1 MAHWAEGEFAPVFGG
16 PWMELKGK
24 VAIVTGAGRGIGRAI
39 SKVMARE
46 GAAITLAARSLDQ
59 LQATASEIQ
68 GAGGRCAVVQTD
80 VTSEDS
86 VNQMVKETLD
96 EFGTVDILVNNSG
109 IAGPT
114 ALCEETTVEDW
125 NATFAVNVIGP
136 FLCAKAVLPT
146 MKAKRSGRII
156 NISSMS
162 GKRPLVR
169 RTPYTSSKMA
179 VMGFTRTLAH
189 EVGEFGITVNS
200 VCPGATSGE
209 RIDNVIRNLA
219 ETQGKSEDEILA
231 GFTDPSA
238 LKTLVDPDDTA
249 EVVCFLASDRASKM
263 TGQDINVTAGLV
275 WY

>member
-1 MAHWAEGEFAPVFGG
+1 
-16 PWMELKGK
+16 MELAGK

-39 SKVMARE
+39 SKAMARE
-46 GAAITLAARSLDQ
+46 GAAVTLAARSMDQ
-59 LQATASEIQ
+59 LHATEEEIKKS
-68 GAGGRCAVVQTD
+68 GGRSIVVRTD

-96 EFGTVDILVNNSG
+96 AFETVDILVNNSG

-114 ALCEETTVEDW
+114 ALCEDTTIEDW
-125 NATFAVNVIGP
+125 NTTFAVNVIGS
-136 FLCAKAVLPT
+136 FLCAKAVLPL
-146 MKAKRSGRII
+146 MKAKRWGRII

-162 GKRPLVR
+162 GKRPLVG

-209 RIDNVIRNLA
+209 RIDSVIRNMA
-219 ETQGKSEDEILA
+219 KNEGRTEESVRAD
-231 GFTDPSA
+231 FTGPAA
-238 LKTLVDPDDTA
+238 LKTLVDPEDTA
-249 EVVCFLASDRASKM
+249 EMVTFLASERACHISA
-263 TGQDINVTAGLV
+263 QDINVTGGLV